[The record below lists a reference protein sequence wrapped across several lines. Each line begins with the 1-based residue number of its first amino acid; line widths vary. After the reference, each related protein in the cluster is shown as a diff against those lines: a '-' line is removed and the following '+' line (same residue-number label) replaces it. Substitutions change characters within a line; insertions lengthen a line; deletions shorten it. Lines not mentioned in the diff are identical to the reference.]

1 MFWFFVTE
9 SRAYQRSQS
18 FDSVVLVCHDQAFT
32 LEFITV
38 SFGNRPVI
46 PTSSNVNTDCTVVYS
61 QRGSDEGATMGPAGR
76 HNKQLI
82 SGQLQLVA
90 HQWRG
95 RPRQP
100 IARGVPSC
108 PLSLSALLHP
118 RTFCTICGPS
128 IRWFVVWLSPASG
141 HNWCVSVLRY
151 GFCSLWRRSSILRI
165 VPGAHKTHKY
175 RQFNSTNI
183 LYRFFNKILFRK

>member
-1 MFWFFVTE
+1 MI
-9 SRAYQRSQS
+9 
-18 FDSVVLVCHDQAFT
+18 VCHDQAFT
-32 LEFITV
+32 LEFIWV
-38 SFGNRPVI
+38 SSGHPSLVK
-46 PTSSNVNTDCTVVYS
+46 CTVVYS
-61 QRGSDEGATMGPAGR
+61 QRGSDKGATMGPAGR

-108 PLSLSALLHP
+108 PLSLSALLRP

-141 HNWCVSVLRY
+141 HNWCVSELRY
-151 GFCSLWRRSSILRI
+151 GFCSLWWRSSILRI
-165 VPGAHKTHKY
+165 VPGAHKTLNIG
-175 RQFNSTNI
+175 NSIWRIFYIVFLTTYCSESKATH
-183 LYRFFNKILFRK
+183 LQDRVFRV

>member
-1 MFWFFVTE
+1 M
-9 SRAYQRSQS
+9 
-18 FDSVVLVCHDQAFT
+18 
-32 LEFITV
+32 
-38 SFGNRPVI
+38 NRPVI
-46 PTSSNVNTDCTVVYS
+46 LASSNVNTDCTVVYS
-61 QRGSDEGATMGPAGR
+61 QRGSDKGATMGPAGR

-108 PLSLSALLHP
+108 PLSLSALLRP

-151 GFCSLWRRSSILRI
+151 GFCSLWKRRSILRI

-175 RQFNSTNI
+175 RQFYLTNI
-183 LYRFFNKILFRK
+183 LYRFFLTNNCSESKASHLQEIQFYL